1 MRSTYSHRDE
11 AVSSPALGIAG
22 MGIASSIGIG
32 KDAVARALF
41 AGTRGLIPRDDL
53 IPGRTVH
60 VGGVTGPLPPVP
72 RGLESMECRNGRLML
87 ASVAEINRV
96 GGEAADR
103 FGRDRIGRRAGNQ
116 HIRYSRG
123 RGGL

>member
-1 MRSTYSHRDE
+1 
-11 AVSSPALGIAG
+11 

-60 VGGVTGPLPPVP
+60 VGGVICPLPPVP
-72 RGLESMECRNGRLML
+72 RGLESMECRNARLML
-87 ASVAEINRV
+87 ASVAEITESV
-96 GGEAADR
+96 VEPADR
-103 FGRDRIGRRAGNQ
+103 FGRDPIAVVLGTSTSGIAEGEAAYRAFRPN
-116 HIRYSRG
+116 HT
-123 RGGL
+123 